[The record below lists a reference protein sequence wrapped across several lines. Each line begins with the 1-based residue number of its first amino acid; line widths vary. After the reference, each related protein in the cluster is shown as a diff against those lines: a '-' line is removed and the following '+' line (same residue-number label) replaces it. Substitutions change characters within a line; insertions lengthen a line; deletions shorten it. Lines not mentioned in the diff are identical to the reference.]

1 MRRITSQGSPLT
13 AASGIT
19 SLLALLYT
27 STHRKDA
34 KGAKWLLV
42 FGKEFL
48 CVLCASAV
56 NRNY

>member
-34 KGAKWLLV
+34 KWLLV